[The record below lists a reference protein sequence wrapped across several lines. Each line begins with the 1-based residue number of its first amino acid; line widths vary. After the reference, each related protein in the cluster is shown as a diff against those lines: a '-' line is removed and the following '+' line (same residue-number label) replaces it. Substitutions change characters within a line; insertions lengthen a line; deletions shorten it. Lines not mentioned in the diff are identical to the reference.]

1 MRGIEKALG
10 KYASQVFTAQQAAAL
25 QAAGQQDVLPTG
37 LAALDRL
44 LGGGV
49 ARGSLTEIVG
59 PASSGR
65 TGLFFRLMAQATS
78 RAELVACI
86 DAFDSLDPL
95 CAQSCGVRLER
106 MLWVRCAGGSA
117 EQSVARALKA
127 ADIVAQA
134 GGFGV
139 VALDLGFDCESWG
152 DQPARIVRRPRG
164 APRQEYRE
172 SCEEAQQ
179 SGRRTRPPS
188 GDANF
193 RHQALEAVEIGSSAA
208 SQALTGIPSRSWFR
222 LQRAVQ
228 GTPSLVLVLQS
239 RSRAAGAAS
248 LVLSCQRKQCDWGGP
263 QHPSLLRG
271 ISAEVELVRGRRR
284 GKVRLQSRF

>member
-1 MRGIEKALG
+1 MRGIERALG
-10 KYASQVFTAQQAAAL
+10 KYASQVFTAQQAAAV

-49 ARGSLTEIVG
+49 ARGSLAEIVG

-65 TGLFFRLMAQATS
+65 TGLLFGLMAQATL
-78 RAELVACI
+78 RGELVACI

-106 MLWVRCAGGSA
+106 MLWVRCAGNSA
-117 EQSVARALKA
+117 AQSVARALKA

-139 VALDLGFDCESWG
+139 VALD
-152 DQPARIVRRPRG
+152 
-164 APRQEYRE
+164 
-172 SCEEAQQ
+172 
-179 SGRRTRPPS
+179 
-188 GDANF
+188 
-193 RHQALEAVEIGSSAA
+193 LEAVEIGSSAA

-228 GTPSLVLVLQS
+228 GTPSLALVLQS
-239 RSRAAGAAS
+239 CSRAAGAAS
-248 LVLSCQRKQCDWGGP
+248 LVLSCERKQCDWGGP
-263 QHPSLLRG
+263 QHPPLLRG
-271 ISAEVELVRGRRR
+271 IAAEIELVRGRRR